1 MKKHFF
7 ELNCFIKPYK
17 VGQLSQLIEQ
27 LQKKSFTLKQLGI
40 THRALIIWD
49 KKGLLYCKTKK
60 GQWRKF
66 SFFELVWIKLISKL
80 REFNIP
86 IQTIRKIKEKL
97 LAPLP
102 IVDLVNEPSVIESV
116 MFLVPTE
123 HKAKA
128 MEILTNKELVKNE
141 LSSVSLAVL
150 FFLILDIILL
160 KSHVAI
166 LVNLEGDFIP
176 FKEFYIEEFQEL
188 SGFQEFIHKS
198 HVSVSLSDIV
208 ANFLIGQDLEL
219 TQNKLSIL
227 SKEEARIIS
236 TIREEKL
243 SYLKIRFNKDHQ
255 IDLIESTREQ
265 VFFLKT
271 MISLLKAKE
280 ILCKNGDK
288 YTDEEVRKIIRFI
301 NLLAEINVE

>member
-7 ELNCFIKPYK
+7 ELKCFIKPYK

-49 KKGLLYCKTKK
+49 KKGLLYCKTEK

-102 IVDLVNEPSVIESV
+102 LVDLVNEPSVIESV

-128 MEILTNKELVKNE
+128 MEILSNKELVKNE
-141 LSSVSLAVL
+141 LSSVSLPVL
-150 FFLILDIILL
+150 FFLILDIIVL
-160 KSHVAI
+160 KSHLAL

-176 FKEFYIEEFQEL
+176 FKEFYIEEFQDL
-188 SGFQEFIHKS
+188 SGFQEFIHRS
-198 HVSVSLSDIV
+198 YVSVSLSDIV
-208 ANFLIGQDLEL
+208 ANFLIGQNLEL

-227 SKEEARIIS
+227 TKEEARIIS

-255 IDLIESTREQ
+255 IDLIESTRDQHIDKEARLIDLIMTNGYQ
-265 VFFLKT
+265 DIEIKT
-271 MISLLKAKE
+271 EKGNIVICQNTRKE
-280 ILCKNGDK
+280 KL
-288 YTDEEVRKIIRFI
+288 
-301 NLLAEINVE
+301 